1 MTGRLEKYIEIVML
15 MRFKLKIFGVPNILK
30 KIQNKLSTVWK
41 IL

>member
-1 MTGRLEKYIEIVML
+1 MTGRQKKYIEIVML
-15 MRFKLKIFGVPNILK
+15 MRFKLKIFGVQNILK